1 MTHPQM
7 SGKMDMAKKKITRQQ
22 TSAER
27 KTTIRSK
34 SSAGKAVTKNAP
46 TTKTSGARSPRKSAE
61 KTASTPAR
69 NTPSQ
74 KNAPRSALG
83 RPLIPVDAPLEVVF
97 EADAQAQD
105 AFHLLQIETVRELL
119 KFTPDELVQRLTS
132 PAKQTVG
139 RIRRSLAGH
148 NRALSGDERF
158 VVEFKHELKD
168 QP

>member
-1 MTHPQM
+1 
-7 SGKMDMAKKKITRQQ
+7 MAKKKTTRKQ
-22 TSAER
+22 TSAAR

-34 SSAGKAVTKNAP
+34 SSAGKTATKKAP
-46 TTKTSGARSPRKSAE
+46 SAKTSAAKTRRKSAD
-61 KTASTPAR
+61 KTAAR
-69 NTPSQ
+69 KSPPRQ
-74 KNAPRSALG
+74 PRPRSPLG

-97 EADAQAQD
+97 ESDPQAQD
-105 AFHLLQIETVRELL
+105 AFRLLQIETVRELL

-148 NRALSGDERF
+148 NRALNGDEPF
-158 VVEFKHELKD
+158 VVEYKREHKD